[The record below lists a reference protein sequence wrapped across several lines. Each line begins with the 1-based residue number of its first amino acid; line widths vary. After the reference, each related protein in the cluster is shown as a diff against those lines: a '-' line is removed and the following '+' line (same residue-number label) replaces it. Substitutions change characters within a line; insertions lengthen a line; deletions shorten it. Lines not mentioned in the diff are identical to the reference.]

1 MKDVILG
8 VLILFLVI
16 GGMALWIW
24 VENKNRRKFALLRLR
39 ESWGNIPQKE
49 YTYEELEHIAQFFCQ
64 REKEGFYIDD
74 ITWNDLEMDRIFVQ
88 LNQSVSAVGG
98 EVLYDLLRKP
108 VFQQKELQRRQE
120 LINYFDTH
128 EKERIQLQTVLSGI
142 RQPGKVSVFEAIHVA
157 KEVTIRSSRTQML
170 HFAAFFLS
178 LFYFM
183 AMPNPGVYIFLA
195 VCVFNIV
202 TYMGVKHEIDS
213 YLTCFRCVIQLLQAE
228 RELKKLNITDL
239 KEYIQQGETYAESL
253 SRFQRGSSLV
263 LDRSSAGGGVEG
275 MMMDYVRMLT
285 HIDLIK
291 FNDMMENMK
300 QNQAEIEG
308 LIALFGYLDSMISI
322 ASVRRALPYYCIP
335 QFQQAGQAFMEVSNL
350 YHPLIKDPVANSI
363 RAEGGILVTGS
374 NASGKST
381 FLKNIAVNAILA
393 QTIFT
398 CTATSYEASYLKV
411 MTSMA
416 LRDDLESGE
425 SYYIVEI
432 RSLKR
437 ILDEA
442 QKEGNI
448 LCIIDEVLRGTN
460 TIERIGASSR
470 ILGMLKKENVLPFA
484 ATHDIELS
492 YILENLYEN
501 YHFEEE
507 IGERDVTFH
516 YLLKKGRVTTRNA
529 IRLLEMIGYDQEIV
543 KQANCAVEEFEK
555 TGVWSKL
562 DSNIHLMSKIKER
575 LALNS
580 DVLS

>member
-1 MKDVILG
+1 MKDVVTG
-8 VLILFLVI
+8 VLILLLVA

-24 VENKNRRKFALLRLR
+24 GENKNRKKFALLRMR
-39 ESWGNIPQKE
+39 ENWGNIPQKE
-49 YTYEELEHIAQFFCQ
+49 YTYEELEHIAQFFYQ
-64 REKEGFYIDD
+64 REKKGFYIDD
-74 ITWNDLEMDRIFVQ
+74 ITWNDLEMNRIFVQ

-108 VFQQKELQRRQE
+108 VFQKEELQRRQE

-128 EKERIQLQTVLSGI
+128 EKERIQLQMVLSGI
-142 RQPGKVSVFEAIHVA
+142 RKPGNVSVFEAIHVA
-157 KEVTIRSSRTQML
+157 KEVAIRSSRTQML

-178 LFYFM
+178 LICFM

-195 VCVFNIV
+195 ACVFNIV
-202 TYMGVKHEIDS
+202 TYVGQKREIDS
-213 YLTCFRCVIQLLQAE
+213 YLTCFRCVIQLLHAQK
-228 RELKKLNITDL
+228 ELKKLNITDL
-239 KEYIQQGETYAESL
+239 KEYVQQGETYAERL
-253 SRFQRGSSLV
+253 SRFQRGSSFV
-263 LDRSSAGGGVEG
+263 LDRSLAGGGVEG
-275 MMMDYVRMLT
+275 MVMDYVRMLT

-291 FNDMMENMK
+291 FNDMMQNMK

-335 QFQQAGQAFMEVSNL
+335 QFQQSGQAFMEVSNL

-363 RAEGGILVTGS
+363 QAEGGILVTGS

-393 QTIFT
+393 QTVYT
-398 CTATSYEASYLKV
+398 CTATFYQASYLKV

-437 ILDEA
+437 ILDES
-442 QKEGNI
+442 KKDGNI

-507 IGERDVTFH
+507 VGDSDVTFN

-543 KQANCAVEEFEK
+543 KQANKAVEEFEK
-555 TGVWSKL
+555 TGIWSKL
-562 DSNIHLMSKIKER
+562 DSNIH
-575 LALNS
+575 
-580 DVLS
+580 

>member
-239 KEYIQQGETYAESL
+239 KEYVQQGETYAESL

>member
-24 VENKNRRKFALLRLR
+24 VENKNRRKFAHLRLR

-239 KEYIQQGETYAESL
+239 KEYVQQGETYAESL

>member
-74 ITWNDLEMDRIFVQ
+74 ITWNDLEMDWIFVQ

-128 EKERIQLQTVLSGI
+128 EKERIQLQTVLSEI
-142 RQPGKVSVFEAIHVA
+142 RQPGKVSMFEAIHVA

-239 KEYIQQGETYAESL
+239 KEYVQQGETYAESL

>member
-1 MKDVILG
+1 MKDVVTG
-8 VLILFLVI
+8 VLILLLVA

-24 VENKNRRKFALLRLR
+24 GENKNRKKFALLRMR
-39 ESWGNIPQKE
+39 ENWGNIPQKE
-49 YTYEELEHIAQFFCQ
+49 YTYEELEHIAQFFYQ
-64 REKEGFYIDD
+64 REKKGFYIDD
-74 ITWNDLEMDRIFVQ
+74 ITWNDLEMNRIFVQ

-108 VFQQKELQRRQE
+108 VFQKEELQRRQE

-128 EKERIQLQTVLSGI
+128 EKERIQLQMVLSGI
-142 RQPGKVSVFEAIHVA
+142 RKPGNVSVFEAIHVA
-157 KEVTIRSSRTQML
+157 KEVAIRSSRTQML

-178 LFYFM
+178 LICFM

-195 VCVFNIV
+195 ACVFNIV
-202 TYMGVKHEIDS
+202 TYVGQKREIDS
-213 YLTCFRCVIQLLQAE
+213 YLTCFRCVIQLLHAQK
-228 RELKKLNITDL
+228 ELKKLNITDL
-239 KEYIQQGETYAESL
+239 KEYVQQGETYAERL
-253 SRFQRGSSLV
+253 SRLQRGSSFV
-263 LDRSSAGGGVEG
+263 LDRSLAGGGVEG
-275 MMMDYVRMLT
+275 MVMDYVRMLT

-291 FNDMMENMK
+291 FNDMMQNMK

-335 QFQQAGQAFMEVSNL
+335 QFQQSGQAFMEVSNL

-363 RAEGGILVTGS
+363 QAEGGILVTGS

-393 QTIFT
+393 QTVYT
-398 CTATSYEASYLKV
+398 CTATFYQASYLKV

-437 ILDEA
+437 ILDES
-442 QKEGNI
+442 KKDGNI

-507 IGERDVTFH
+507 VGDSDVTFN

-543 KQANCAVEEFEK
+543 KQANKAVEEFEK
-555 TGVWSKL
+555 TGIWSKL
-562 DSNIHLMSKIKER
+562 DSNIH
-575 LALNS
+575 
-580 DVLS
+580 

>member
-108 VFQQKELQRRQE
+108 VFQQEELQRRQE

-228 RELKKLNITDL
+228 KELKKLNITDL
-239 KEYIQQGETYAESL
+239 KEYVQQGERYAESL
-253 SRFQRGSSLV
+253 SRFQRGSFLV

-335 QFQQAGQAFMEVSNL
+335 QFQQSGQAFMEVSNL

-543 KQANCAVEEFEK
+543 KQANRAVEEFEK

-562 DSNIHLMSKIKER
+562 DGKIH
-575 LALNS
+575 
-580 DVLS
+580 

>member
-213 YLTCFRCVIQLLQAE
+213 YITCFRCVIQLLQAE

-239 KEYIQQGETYAESL
+239 KEYVQQGETYAESL